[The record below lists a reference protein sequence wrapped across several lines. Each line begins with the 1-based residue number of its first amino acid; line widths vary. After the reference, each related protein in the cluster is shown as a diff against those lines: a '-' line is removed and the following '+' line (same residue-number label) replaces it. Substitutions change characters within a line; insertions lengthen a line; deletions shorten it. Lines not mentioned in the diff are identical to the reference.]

1 MLLLKQKW
9 HTTSSNKHKHQC
21 KFRANSWTYFL
32 MNIHSHKTFFY
43 LKKMHPCAIKAPL
56 LPRLIYVYFQG
67 VFATYITCT
76 SLAKFTYMHTQS
88 ILATKNCTRAHS
100 GISNTYA
107 YTNFVMNLG
116 YLHNKVLHFMLYSS
130 VFAT

>member
-1 MLLLKQKW
+1 MRILLHERSLAQDILITKKNAPMYNQG
-9 HTTSSNKHKHQC
+9 
-21 KFRANSWTYFL
+21 
-32 MNIHSHKTFFY
+32 TFVTQ
-43 LKKMHPCAIKAPL
+43 I
-56 LPRLIYVYFQG
+56 IYMYFQG
-67 VFATYITCT
+67 VFATFITCT

-116 YLHNKVLHFMLYSS
+116 YLHNKVIHFMLYSS

>member
-1 MLLLKQKW
+1 MHILPYEHSLAQDILLTKKNAPMHNQG
-9 HTTSSNKHKHQC
+9 
-21 KFRANSWTYFL
+21 
-32 MNIHSHKTFFY
+32 TFVTQ
-43 LKKMHPCAIKAPL
+43 I
-56 LPRLIYVYFQG
+56 IYMYFQG

-107 YTNFVMNLG
+107 YINCSMNLG
-116 YLHNKVLHFMLYSS
+116 DLHNKVLHFMLYSS

>member
-1 MLLLKQKW
+1 MHILL
-9 HTTSSNKHKHQC
+9 
-21 KFRANSWTYFL
+21 YE
-32 MNIHSHKTFFY
+32 HS
-43 LKKMHPCAIKAPL
+43 LAQDILLPKKMHQCAIKAPL
-56 LPRLIYVYFQG
+56 LPRFIYVYFQG